1 MAEFGNGRKNRV
13 PVSRDDIKQAI
24 KDANARLK
32 KANEKLD
39 KEVANK
45 NKSLSSVSKEISS
58 GEKEL
63 ISIDSERKAAKHDVS
78 KAKAD
83 ARKERSKLSKLKTQV
98 AEAVSSEDKAQ
109 SNLNNLT
116 KESELLAKK
125 IAKMNDDIAI
135 ASTIKE
141 EIKILKSDKKIELKE
156 LDKVGGEVKDIK
168 AELPKLQAD
177 SIKKK
182 KSHKELLAKF
192 DSEVELKQKLLDAVD
207 GEYTIKIAEFNT
219 KVSGLKDLIKD
230 KEQEAEVIESL
241 IKQREYTYVEIETK
255 FKQAEN
261 ALMFARELTDKEI
274 EREKSEKEKIKKK
287 FNLWKMSVL
296 EEVARMKLKK
306 KIEDIDKA
314 GLAEIL
320 NG

>member
-1 MAEFGNGRKNRV
+1 MAEFGHGRKNRA
-13 PVSRDDIKQAI
+13 PVSRDDIKKAI
-24 KDANARLK
+24 KSANDRLK

-39 KEVANK
+39 QDISNK
-45 NKSLSSVSKEISS
+45 KKSLSSVSKEISS
-58 GEKEL
+58 NEKEL
-63 ISIDSERKAAKHDVS
+63 KSIASAIQSEKHDAFEVR
-78 KAKAD
+78 AD

-98 AEAVSSEDKAQ
+98 AEAVSNEDKAQ

-156 LDKVGGEVKDIK
+156 LDKVGSEVKDIK

-182 KSHKELLAKF
+182 KSHKELLAKL
-192 DSEVELKQKLLDAVD
+192 DSEAELKQKLLDAVD
-207 GEYTIKIAEFNT
+207 GEYTIKIAELNT
-219 KVSGLKDLIKD
+219 RVSGLKDLIKD

-274 EREKSEKEKIKKK
+274 EREKSEKENIKKK

>member
-13 PVSRDDIKQAI
+13 PVGRDDIKQAI
-24 KDANARLK
+24 IDANARLK

-63 ISIDSERKAAKHDVS
+63 ISIDSERKVAKHDAS

-177 SIKKK
+177 AIKKK

-219 KVSGLKDLIKD
+219 RVSGLKELIKD
-230 KEQEAEVIESL
+230 KEEEAEVIESL

-287 FNLWKMSVL
+287 FNQWKMSVL

>member
-1 MAEFGNGRKNRV
+1 MAEMFGNKKRRIPISK
-13 PVSRDDIKQAI
+13 DDIKKAV
-24 KDANARLK
+24 KSANDKLK
-32 KANEKLD
+32 RVNKRLD
-39 KEVANK
+39 KDISDKEGT
-45 NKSLSSVSKEISS
+45 LSSIKKDISANSKELKSVTSAIQ
-58 GEKEL
+58 
-63 ISIDSERKAAKHDVS
+63 SEKHDAFEVR
-78 KAKAD
+78 AD
-83 ARKERSKLSKLKTQV
+83 AKKERLKLSKLKTQV
-98 AEAVSSEDKAQ
+98 AEVVSNEGKAQ

-116 KESELLAKK
+116 KESDALVKN
-125 IAKMNDDIAI
+125 ISKMNDDIAI

-156 LDKVGGEVKDIK
+156 LDKVGSEVRDIK
-168 AELPKLQAD
+168 AELPNLQAD

-182 KSHKELLAKF
+182 KSHKELLAKL
-192 DSEVELKQKLLDAVD
+192 DAEVELKQKLLDEVD
-207 GEYTIKIAEFNT
+207 GKYTIKIAELNT
-219 KVSGLKDLIKD
+219 RVSCLKDTVKD

-241 IKQREYTYVEIETK
+241 VKQREYAYVEIETK

-261 ALMFARELTDKEI
+261 ALMFTRELTDKEI

-287 FNLWKMSVL
+287 FNQWKMSVL

-306 KIEDIDKA
+306 KIEKIDKA

>member
-63 ISIDSERKAAKHDVS
+63 ISIDSERKVAKHDAS

-177 SIKKK
+177 AIKKK

-219 KVSGLKDLIKD
+219 RVSGLKELIKD
-230 KEQEAEVIESL
+230 KEEEAEVIESL

-287 FNLWKMSVL
+287 FNQWKMSVL